1 MQQKINILIGT
12 AIITLLGLIS
22 IQAYLIYNT
31 YELKKDAFLNETKK
45 VINRID
51 DETASLNDIEE
62 IWGLRLMGL
71 LADYKYGSLSKEEF
85 IFKLT
90 KTADS
95 SNAEYNR
102 LYKEQLAKSELGYDV
117 KYKKNIHRIILL
129 DSVQNDTIYSLKEN
143 KPVFLVGENFE
154 DASGYRISNARWQS
168 NYQEESRLYGGEP
181 RDVEFEFRVDT
192 QDRMNISE
200 WKRIVLGRMVTIL
213 VGSIL
218 LLLFVVGLFYYSIS
232 NLIKQKKVADVKTDF
247 INNITHELKT
257 PLATLAIA
265 TKSLKKQE
273 IVEAPEAFENTLG
286 IVERQNSRLQKLID
300 QVMTNSL
307 GSEDLVLHKEQ
318 LVDDVYFKNIVS
330 DFSLSVQSK
339 DLNIALEIEPKEV
352 MLRIDRFLFT
362 TALLNIL
369 ENAVK
374 YGKETVAIKVQ
385 TQLKNNQYQI
395 DISDNGIGIS
405 EKNKEVIF
413 DKFYRVTSG
422 NVHNVKG
429 LGLGLYY
436 TKQVI
441 DAHSGEISLQSE
453 LHKGTT
459 FSIIIPVN

>member
-154 DASGYRISNARWQS
+154 DATGYRISNARWQS

>member
-154 DASGYRISNARWQS
+154 DATGYRISNARWQS

-374 YGKETVAIKVQ
+374 YGKETVAITVQ

>member
-154 DASGYRISNARWQS
+154 DATGYRISNARWQS

-339 DLNIALEIEPKEV
+339 DLNIDLEIEPKEV

>member
-143 KPVFLVGENFE
+143 KPVFLVGENFD
-154 DASGYRISNARWQS
+154 DATGYRISNARWQS

-453 LHKGTT
+453 LHKGTA

>member
-154 DASGYRISNARWQS
+154 DATGYRISNARWQS

-181 RDVEFEFRVDT
+181 RDIEFEFRVDT